1 MYILVS
7 VTSCFLTYYLRYL
20 NLKKT
25 TQNTDKQIIMS
36 KVITQSNQ
44 QNDSLFVLIKSLSK
58 SEKRQFNLYVG
69 RLDGNNDAK
78 FFSLFKFLEKQ
89 KKYDEKTI
97 IKSGIVSKQQLSNL
111 KAHLYKQIL
120 ISLRMNPAHKNI
132 RIQIRELLDF
142 ATILYQKGLY
152 KQSLKLLDK
161 AKNTAIDNEEKNI
174 AYEIVELEK
183 VIESQYITRSI
194 STRADELTI
203 QAKKLSQQN
212 VMTSKL
218 SNLSIQLYSYLLKNG
233 YVRNDIELKK
243 VNHYFNSKLP
253 HYQYENLNFREKL
266 WLYKANLW
274 HSFLTQD
281 FLQSYKYANKWVN
294 LFKINAKNIAIHPV
308 FYLKGKNYLLESLFF
323 IKHYTKFKKELLQFE
338 EEVKNNIIPQNSNT
352 EILIFQYYY
361 SNKLHAHFLEGNFYE
376 GEYLVEIINDKI
388 ALYKNRLDNHHIVVL
403 YYKIACLYFGMG
415 KNKECILYLNKII
428 KSKKIHV
435 AEDLQCFARILNLI
449 AHYECGLDY
458 DLERQFK
465 DTYRFLLKMENLQ
478 EVQKEFIS
486 SIKALGDVFPHQI
499 KKEFKKIY
507 DRLKVYEN
515 HPYEKRAFLYL
526 DILSWLESKIEN
538 KPVALIIKNKLN
550 QNIR

>member
-1 MYILVS
+1 M
-7 VTSCFLTYYLRYL
+7 
-20 NLKKT
+20 KKL
-25 TQNTDKQIIMS
+25 
-36 KVITQSNQ
+36 ITLSNQ
-44 QNDSLFVLIKSLSK
+44 QNDALFVLIKSLSK

-78 FFSLFKFLEKQ
+78 FFSLFKFLDKQ
-89 KKYDEKTI
+89 KKYDEKII

-212 VMTSKL
+212 VIASKL
-218 SNLSIQLYSYLLKNG
+218 SNLSLQLYGTLLKTG
-233 YVRNDIELKK
+233 YVRNDAELKK
-243 VNHYFNSKLP
+243 VNFYFESKLP
-253 HYQYENLNFREKL
+253 NYEYDNLGFRERL

-281 FLQSYKYANKWVN
+281 FLQSYKYANKWVD
-294 LFKINAKNIAIHPV
+294 LFKNNSKNIAIHPV

-323 IKHYTKFKKELLQFE
+323 IKHYSKFKEELTFFEKEIE
-338 EEVKNNIIPQNSNT
+338 NNLIPINSNT

-361 SNKLHAHFLEGNFYE
+361 ANKLHLHFLEGSFSE
-376 GEYLVEIINDKI
+376 GEYLVETINTKI
-388 ALYKNRLDNHHIVVL
+388 ETYKNRLDNHHIVVL
-403 YYKIACLYFGMG
+403 FYKIASLYFGMN
-415 KNKECILYLNKII
+415 KNKECIFYLNKII

-435 AEDLQCFARILNLI
+435 AEDLQCFARILSLI

-458 DLERQFK
+458 DFERQFK

-507 DRLKVYEN
+507 DRLKIYEN

-538 KPVALIIKNKLN
+538 KPVAVIIKQKLIQNK
-550 QNIR
+550 R